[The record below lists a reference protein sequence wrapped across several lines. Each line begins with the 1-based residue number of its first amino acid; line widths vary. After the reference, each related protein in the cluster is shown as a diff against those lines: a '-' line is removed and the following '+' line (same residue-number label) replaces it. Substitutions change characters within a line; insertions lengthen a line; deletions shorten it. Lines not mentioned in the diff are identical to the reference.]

1 MDKAKVVSYCRKAMG
16 ALVSLMRLAG
26 FSYEDIE
33 VNLGLRDNNGMNAWR
48 LEGNKHPKT
57 VRKTS

>member
-1 MDKAKVVSYCRKAMG
+1 MDKAKVVAYCKKALG

-26 FSYEDIE
+26 FSYEDVE
-33 VNLGLRDNNGMNAWR
+33 TNLGLRPSSGMTAWR

-57 VRKTS
+57 ERKTS